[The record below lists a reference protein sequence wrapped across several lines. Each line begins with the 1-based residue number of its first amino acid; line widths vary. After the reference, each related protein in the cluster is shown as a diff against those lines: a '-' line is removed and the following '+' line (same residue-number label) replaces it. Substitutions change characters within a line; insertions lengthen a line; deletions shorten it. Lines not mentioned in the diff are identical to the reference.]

1 MPKKIFLSLYH
12 KLFFIV
18 SQSPNTVLLVQ
29 SYRLRRL
36 RKAWLNKPE
45 CSAGLPSIGKCVIGV
60 CYSEGWTFLP
70 SFWKSSPLLL
80 EGGNEWAMRCTP
92 RSAMTSLDSL
102 RTASHHLI
110 SDAKASYSVVV
121 CAAPCERSLWMYATM
136 GSVSIKFACVED
148 HNKVLV
154 SWNILHELL
163 HVFNFEKIPKLV
175 RYQNGYIRY
184 KLNIIRCSI

>member
-1 MPKKIFLSLYH
+1 MIHARYALPLNQIFYNEVYYFVRIMCKNIIFDEPMPKKIFLSLYH

-121 CAAPCERSLWMYATM
+121 CAAACKRSLWMYA
-136 GSVSIKFACVED
+136 
-148 HNKVLV
+148 LV
-154 SWNILHELL
+154 
-163 HVFNFEKIPKLV
+163 F
-175 RYQNGYIRY
+175 
-184 KLNIIRCSI
+184 